1 MCKIK
6 KLGGKTK
13 RKRKGYF
20 QDEIDLLID
29 DSYGEKEEELFQ
41 KILKRIEE
49 MKKNREK

>member
-1 MCKIK
+1 MRKVE
-6 KLGGKTK
+6 KTCCET

-20 QDEIDLLID
+20 RDEIDLLID

-49 MKKNREK
+49 LKKNGEK